1 MGYALHR
8 FLISGPDLRIN
19 ARFYPFMPS
28 CVHRFLNS
36 SPDLGI
42 DAAENS
48 FACYGR
54 SSNEVP
60 RPILIYVAAK
70 GDGFACYGRLRHR
83 HEATDSNFR

>member
-1 MGYALHR
+1 MRGELFAC
-8 FLISGPDLRIN
+8 SGRSGNTLPRPTL
-19 ARFYPFMPS
+19 FY
-28 CVHRFLNS
+28 V
-36 SPDLGI
+36 
-42 DAAENS
+42 AAKGDG

-83 HEATDSNFR
+83 HEATDSNFRCCKEKRPACIAIGSAR